1 MRRSRSAEFSSPVI
15 MRVIQSALGTP
26 AAVRSSLTERG
37 LPPPRARNPFKVL
50 FLCADNSICSI
61 MAEALL
67 KRWGGQAFRAFSAGI
82 VPRNEIDPLAADL
95 LRNCNL
101 WDQELVSK
109 SCKEF
114 VAPDAPRLDFI
125 VSLGGYP
132 PAGIPTVWP
141 GHPQVIHWRITEPVL
156 NGSPKQRPQS
166 FKTALRELETRI
178 KLFVPVYRRETMKG
192 IATAA

>member
-1 MRRSRSAEFSSPVI
+1 

-26 AAVRSSLTERG
+26 AATRSVLTERIS
-37 LPPPRARNPFKVL
+37 PPPRPRSAFRVL

-67 KRWGGQAFRAFSAGI
+67 KRWGGQDFHAFSAGI

-95 LRNCNL
+95 LKTCNVWNHTL
-101 WDQELVSK
+101 RSK

-114 VAPDAPRLDFI
+114 LALDAPRMDFI

-132 PAGIPTVWP
+132 LAGIPTVWP
-141 GHPQVIHWRITEPVL
+141 GHPQVIHWRITEPLV
-156 NGSPKQRPQS
+156 NGSPNQQAQS
-166 FKTALRELETRI
+166 FKTAFRELETRI
-178 KLFVPVYRRETMKG
+178 KLFVLVYRRETMKG

>member
-1 MRRSRSAEFSSPVI
+1 
-15 MRVIQSALGTP
+15 MRVIQSALGAP
-26 AAVRSSLTERG
+26 AAARAVLTERIS
-37 LPPPRARNPFKVL
+37 PPPRPRNAFKVL
-50 FLCADNSICSI
+50 FLCVDNSICSI

-67 KRWGGQAFRAFSAGI
+67 KRWGGQDFHAFSAGI

-95 LRNCNL
+95 LKTCNV
-101 WDQELVSK
+101 WDQALRSK

-114 VAPDAPRLDFI
+114 LAPDSPRMDFI

-141 GHPQVIHWRITEPVL
+141 GHPQVIHWRITEPVVS
-156 NGSPKQRPQS
+156 GAPKQQAQS
-166 FKTALRELETRI
+166 FKTAFRELETRI
-178 KLFVPVYRRETMKG
+178 KLFVLVYQREAMKG